1 MKRPVAVIVLAELF
15 GTSLWFSLNG
25 AATDLTRAWG
35 LTPAQ
40 LGLLGMAVQAGFIVG
55 TLGLVLSGIADRFR
69 ASRIFLVASL
79 AGACCNAGFA
89 LFSRGVADAM
99 VFRFATG
106 VCLAGVYPLGMKLVF
121 SWDPKRAASVLGWLV
136 GTLTL
141 GTATPHLVRAAGASW
156 HWQSVVITC
165 SLLAVLG
172 GACVAA
178 VGDGPHLPGASPV
191 SALQGLSVFRR
202 PAYRASA
209 LGYFGHM
216 WELYAFWTVV
226 PLLVAALDPSST
238 PTAVALGSFFVIAAG
253 AVGCVAGGSLA
264 EHWGSTRVAAAA
276 LALSGAVCLVYPL
289 AAGGASVVGYAL
301 LLVWGWSVVADSP
314 QFSALSARACPPEQV
329 GSGLAI
335 QNCIGFLITLVS
347 IQLATALWPHLGAR
361 VAWVL
366 LPGPVL
372 GLAGMSLSRE
382 RRER

>member
-1 MKRPVAVIVLAELF
+1 VKRPVAVIVLAELF

-40 LGLLGMAVQAGFIVG
+40 LGLLGIGVQAGFIVG

-79 AGACCNAGFA
+79 AGACCNAAFA
-89 LFSRGVADAM
+89 LFSRGVGDAM

-106 VCLAGVYPLGMKLVF
+106 LCLAGIYPLGMKLVF
-121 SWDPKRAASVLGWLV
+121 SWDPERAASMLGWLV

-156 HWQSVVITC
+156 QWQSVVVAC
-165 SLLAVLG
+165 SFLAVVG

-178 VGDGPHLPGASPV
+178 VGDGPHLPAASPV
-191 SALQGLSVFRR
+191 SAVQGLSVFRR

-226 PLLVAALDPSST
+226 PLLVAALYPSST
-238 PTAVALGSFFVIAAG
+238 PAAVALGSFFVIAVG
-253 AVGCVAGGSLA
+253 AFGCIAGGRLA
-264 EHWGSTRVAAAA
+264 ERWGSRRVAATA
-276 LALSGAVCLVYPL
+276 LALSGAVCLGYPL
-289 AAGGASVVGYAL
+289 APGGVGYTL

-335 QNCIGFLITLVS
+335 QNCIGFSITLVS
-347 IQLATALWPHLGAR
+347 IQLATALWPHLGPG

-372 GLAGMSLSRE
+372 GLVGLSQFRKP
-382 RRER
+382 RP

>member
-40 LGLLGMAVQAGFIVG
+40 LGLLGISVQAGFIVG

-69 ASRIFLVASL
+69 ASRVFLVASL
-79 AGACCNAGFA
+79 AGACCNAAFA
-89 LFSRGVADAM
+89 LFSRGVGDAM

-106 VCLAGVYPLGMKLVF
+106 LCLAGIYPLGMKLVF

-156 HWQSVVITC
+156 NWQSVVITC
-165 SLLAVLG
+165 SLLAVAG
-172 GACVAA
+172 GLCVAV
-178 VGDGPHLPGASPV
+178 VGDGPHLPATSRI
-191 SALQGLSVFRR
+191 SAVQGLSVFRS

-209 LGYFGHM
+209 WGYFGHM
-216 WELYAFWTVV
+216 WELYAFWTIV
-226 PLLVAALDPSST
+226 PLLIAALDLSAAPA
-238 PTAVALGSFFVIAAG
+238 AVALGSFFVIAVG
-253 AVGCVAGGSLA
+253 ASGCIAGGRLA
-264 EHWGSTRVAAAA
+264 ERWGSTRVAAAA
-276 LALSGAVCLVYPL
+276 LAVSGAMCLVYPL
-289 AAGGASVVGYAL
+289 APGGSVGAGYAL
-301 LLVWGWSVVADSP
+301 LLVWGCSVVADSP

-335 QNCIGFLITLVS
+335 QNCIGFSITLVS
-347 IQLATALWPHLGAR
+347 IQLATALWPQLGAK

-372 GLAGMSLSRE
+372 GLLGLSQSRK
-382 RRER
+382 